1 MENGSGC
8 QAMKLKHLSLV
19 TFRNYLNLE
28 IDFDPGVNLLIGSN
42 AQGKTNLLEACHL
55 LATGRSHRTSRDQE
69 MIQWQEEG
77 YHIKGLVQKNVTSEL
92 LELHVS
98 RQGKKIVR
106 INGLLQPKLASLLG
120 QLNVVFFAPEHLELV
135 KGDPSIRR
143 RFLDIAISQIS
154 HSYLHHL
161 GQYYQILHQ
170 KNALLKQ
177 DHPDLA
183 LLQIYSQQLA
193 EHGGAMIQK
202 RKQILHQLERNSA
215 IHQTALNQDEEL
227 RISYLG
233 SLPNEIEDVRITENL
248 FQQILEKEKDELF
261 RRTSIVGPH
270 RDDFSV
276 YLNEKS
282 VRQFGSQGQQR
293 SVVLSLKL
301 AEAQLMESTTGEKPI
316 IILDDVLSE
325 LDSDRQHHL
334 IQSLK
339 TMGQTFISSTAL
351 PPVLSGLQGKVIR
364 IRSGRVQ

>member
-1 MENGSGC
+1 
-8 QAMKLKHLSLV
+8 MKLKHLSLV
-19 TFRNYLNLE
+19 TFRNYLTLE
-28 IDFDPGVNLLIGSN
+28 IDFDPGVNLFIGAN

-77 YHIKGLVQKNVTSEL
+77 YHIKGFVQKNVTSDL
-92 LELHVS
+92 LELHVN

-106 INGLLQPKLASLLG
+106 INGILQPKLASLLG

-135 KGDPSIRR
+135 KGDPSVRR

-193 EHGGAMIQK
+193 EQGGAMILK
-202 RKQILHQLERNSA
+202 RKQILKQLEQDA
-215 IHQTALNQDEEL
+215 AVQQKALNPQEVL
-227 RISYLG
+227 RLVYQG
-233 SLPNEIEDVRITENL
+233 SLPNETDETKVTNAL
-248 FQQILEKEKDELF
+248 FQQMLEKEKDELF
-261 RRTSIVGPH
+261 RRTSLIGPH

-276 YLNEKS
+276 YLNDKS
-282 VRQFGSQGQQR
+282 IRQYGSQGQQR

-301 AEAQLMESTTGEKPI
+301 AEAQLMETTTGEKPI
-316 IILDDVLSE
+316 IVLDDVLSE
-325 LDSDRQHHL
+325 LDADRQHHL
-334 IQSLK
+334 IQSLR
-339 TMGQTFISSTAL
+339 TMGQTFISSTVL
-351 PPVLSGLQGKVIR
+351 PPVLSGLQGKIIR
-364 IRSGRVQ
+364 IREGRIQ

>member
-1 MENGSGC
+1 
-8 QAMKLKHLSLV
+8 MKLKHLSLV
-19 TFRNYLNLE
+19 TFRNYMTLE

-69 MIQWQEEG
+69 MILWQEEG
-77 YHIKGLVQKNVTSEL
+77 YHIKGLVQKKATSEM
-92 LELHVS
+92 LELHVN

-106 INGLLQPKLASLLG
+106 INGMLQPKLASLLG

-193 EHGGAMIQK
+193 EHGGAMILK
-202 RKQILHQLERNSA
+202 RKQILNQLEQDA
-215 IHQTALNQDEEL
+215 AVHQKALNQQEVL
-227 RISYLG
+227 RLSYQG
-233 SLPNEIEDVRITENL
+233 SLPNEMADSLISENL
-248 FQQILEKEKDELF
+248 YLQMLEKEKDELF
-261 RRTSIVGPH
+261 RRTSLIGPH

-282 VRQFGSQGQQR
+282 VRHYGSQGQQR
-293 SVVLSLKL
+293 SVVLALKL
-301 AEAQLMESTTGEKPI
+301 AEAQLMEATTGEKPI
-316 IILDDVLSE
+316 IVLDDVLSE
-325 LDSDRQHHL
+325 LDADRQHHL
-334 IQSLK
+334 IQALK
-339 TMGQTFISSTAL
+339 TMGQTFISSTVL
-351 PPVLSGLQGKVIR
+351 PPVLSGLQSKVIR
-364 IRSGRVQ
+364 IREGRIQ